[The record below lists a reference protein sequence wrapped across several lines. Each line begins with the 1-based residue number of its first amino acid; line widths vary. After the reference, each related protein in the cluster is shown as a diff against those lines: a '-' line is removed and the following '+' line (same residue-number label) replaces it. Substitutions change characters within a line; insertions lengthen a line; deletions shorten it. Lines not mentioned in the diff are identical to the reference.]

1 MKKFFQLLLDILII
15 LLSVFI
21 IFKLYGNINSKK
33 NGYPLYFG
41 YTYFEIISGSMEDT
55 IHIGDYVFV
64 DTKDKD
70 IKVNDIITFY
80 YEGVIV
86 THRVINIS
94 EDKIITQGD
103 NNNTEDDPIEIANVI
118 GTVKYIGKGFSK
130 LTSVYVIMP
139 LIVILMVIN
148 YFLGKEVK
156 IDEEKKEQ

>member
-1 MKKFFQLLLDILII
+1 
-15 LLSVFI
+15 
-21 IFKLYGNINSKK
+21 
-33 NGYPLYFG
+33 
-41 YTYFEIISGSMEDT
+41 MEDT

-94 EDKIITQGD
+94 EDKIITQCD
-103 NNNTEDDPIEIANVI
+103 NNNTEDDPIEIDNVI
-118 GTVKYIGKGFSK
+118 GIVKYIGKGFSK
-130 LTSVYVIMP
+130 ITSVYVIMP
-139 LIVILMVIN
+139 LKVILIVIN

>member
-1 MKKFFQLLLDILII
+1 M
-15 LLSVFI
+15 
-21 IFKLYGNINSKK
+21 Y
-33 NGYPLYFG
+33 
-41 YTYFEIISGSMEDT
+41 
-55 IHIGDYVFV
+55 
-64 DTKDKD
+64 
-70 IKVNDIITFY
+70 
-80 YEGVIV
+80 VIV

-103 NNNTEDDPIEIANVI
+103 NNNAEDDPIEIANVI